1 MSDAAEAMP
10 GQVATASAGALLR
23 AAREATGLHIA
34 ALAVSLK
41 VPVRKIEALEADRWD
56 ELTDPVFVRALAG
69 SACRALRTDPAPIL
83 ALLPAPPRARL
94 PASSSLATDFSQ
106 RSASPATDWMRPLA
120 NPTVLAVLAL
130 LVAAL
135 LVYFWPGAP
144 VALPSGEA
152 TRPLLAKSPPA
163 PFATPGAT
171 APPGTVADAVQ
182 VADSGAAPPV
192 ATQMTASVAP
202 VEMGQPGARSPSIA
216 QAPAD
221 PVAVPIISFK
231 AKDSSWVEV
240 VDARQT
246 VLMRRIVNA
255 GESASAAGELPLAV
269 VIGRADAIEVQ
280 VRGQSFDTFAR
291 SKDNVARF
299 EVR

>member
-1 MSDAAEAMP
+1 MSETPAATP
-10 GQVATASAGALLR
+10 GPAPTASAGALLR

-69 SACRALRTDPAPIL
+69 SACRALRTDPRPIL
-83 ALLPAPPRARL
+83 ALLPAPAQARL
-94 PASSSLATDFSQ
+94 PASSSLATDFSP

-120 NPTVLAVLAL
+120 NPTVLTVLVL

-135 LVYFWPGAP
+135 LVYFWPSAP
-144 VALPSGEA
+144 VPAPSGEA
-152 TRPLLAKSPPA
+152 AKSSLAAAQPV
-163 PFATPGAT
+163 PFTQSSST
-171 APPGTVADAVQ
+171 AVPGTVAGAVQ
-182 VADSGAAPPV
+182 VAASSAAPPLLSQ
-192 ATQMTASVAP
+192 TSASVAP
-202 VEMGQPGARSPSIA
+202 VEIGQPGAIAPGVA
-216 QAPAD
+216 QAPGD
-221 PVAVPIISFK
+221 PGAAPIISFK

-280 VRGQSFDTFAR
+280 VRGQSFDAFAKSR
-291 SKDNVARF
+291 DNVARF

>member
-1 MSDAAEAMP
+1 MSEPPEAKP
-10 GQVATASAGALLR
+10 GPAPTASAGALLR

-41 VPVRKIEALEADRWD
+41 MPVRKIEALEADRWD
-56 ELTDPVFVRALAG
+56 ELTDSVFVRALAG
-69 SACRALRTDPAPIL
+69 SACRALRVDPRPIL
-83 ALLPAPPRARL
+83 ALLPAPAQTRL
-94 PASSSLATDFSQ
+94 PASASLATDFSQ
-106 RSASPATDWMRPLA
+106 RSVSPATHWMRPLA

-144 VALPSGEA
+144 GAAPSGEA
-152 TRPLLAKSPPA
+152 TKPMLAKSSPA
-163 PFATPGAT
+163 PFAQSGST
-171 APPGTVADAVQ
+171 AAPGTVADAVQ
-182 VADSGAAPPV
+182 VADSGAAPPLLS
-192 ATQMTASVAP
+192 QMTASVAP
-202 VEMGQPGARSPSIA
+202 VATGQPGAKAPSIA
-216 QAPAD
+216 QAPGD
-221 PVAVPIISFK
+221 PGAVPIISFK
-231 AKDSSWVEV
+231 AKDNSWVEV

-269 VIGRADAIEVQ
+269 VIGRADAIEVL
-280 VRGQSFDTFAR
+280 VRGQSFDALAKSR
-291 SKDNVARF
+291 DNVARF